1 MKLSHKFFLIL
12 LLSVSLFFVSCNGKV
27 KEQYGGTWIMVRS
40 NTDGKNEGMNY
51 ALSQGLAIELQ
62 LDTENKKIRVV
73 TQVGTNEAE
82 ELNNGKLSLMDGYY
96 RSWLP
101 NRDTGTAAWADIK
114 IKDDGY
120 LHYST
125 GYDVDWLFEKR

>member
-12 LLSVSLFFVSCNGKV
+12 LLAVSLFFVSCNEKI
-27 KEQYGGTWIMVRS
+27 KEQYGGTWTMVRS

-82 ELNNGKLSLMDGYY
+82 ELNHGELSLRDGYY
-96 RSWLP
+96 RSLLP
-101 NRDTGTAAWADIK
+101 NDSGTTTWADIK
-114 IKDDGY
+114 IKDDGH

-125 GYDVDWLFEKR
+125 GYDVDWLFEKK

>member
-1 MKLSHKFFLIL
+1 
-12 LLSVSLFFVSCNGKV
+12 
-27 KEQYGGTWIMVRS
+27 MVRS

-82 ELNNGKLSLMDGYY
+82 ELNHGELSL
-96 RSWLP
+96 
-101 NRDTGTAAWADIK
+101 
-114 IKDDGY
+114 
-120 LHYST
+120 
-125 GYDVDWLFEKR
+125 